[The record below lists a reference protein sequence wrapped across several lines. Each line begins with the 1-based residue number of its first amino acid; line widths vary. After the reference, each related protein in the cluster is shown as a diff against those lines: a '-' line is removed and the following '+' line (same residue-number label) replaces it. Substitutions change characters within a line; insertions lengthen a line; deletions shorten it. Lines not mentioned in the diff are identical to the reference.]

1 MKLLQYPVS
10 NPYPGQWKFVIAL
23 VVLILLLLPFLVLI
37 NIVTTGYE
45 LVPALRMDF
54 KPNDTIPEW
63 MNTPYLP
70 PLLRRKAPGCQPK
83 DIGRGDIIR
92 LTPSLFQYK
101 VLSAWRDAA
110 ARDPGDETRI
120 EYRGGSFKSC
130 YIYGARFEHS
140 LVDWTQSVTAAIYCP
155 QTPVNVFLETTIV
168 VADDINKDIVGDYY
182 GEYTSLFKFIDMS
195 SRNYR
200 KAVFAI
206 LDAISTDSLMI
217 ISGQHLS
224 APLLSLSVSLNV
236 SKNYEPSRTYIT
248 YVNGS
253 VDAYYDSS
261 MGRAQIYR
269 DTIYNLVAATV
280 HAVNL
285 DLGNAGPNIFLN
297 PSMVHDTFVPNLPPP
312 GVSPE
317 NWVRDS
323 ESFYYG
329 TLEPPYQT
337 WAQMIL
343 AGRPQNLTLG
353 NLTGLPP
360 DSKMHI
366 HWDGYDV
373 PISLGCV
380 DLCDR
385 ASRKKDEKTFAPL
398 VTMIMQII
406 AITIPTA
413 TDQPIQSLSL
423 ERRAPARFAQVW
435 AKTRAVAM
443 KMKLQSGLSREN
455 P

>member
-1 MKLLQYPVS
+1 
-10 NPYPGQWKFVIAL
+10 
-23 VVLILLLLPFLVLI
+23 
-37 NIVTTGYE
+37 
-45 LVPALRMDF
+45 
-54 KPNDTIPEW
+54 
-63 MNTPYLP
+63 
-70 PLLRRKAPGCQPK
+70 
-83 DIGRGDIIR
+83 
-92 LTPSLFQYK
+92 
-101 VLSAWRDAA
+101 
-110 ARDPGDETRI
+110 
-120 EYRGGSFKSC
+120 
-130 YIYGARFEHS
+130 
-140 LVDWTQSVTAAIYCP
+140 
-155 QTPVNVFLETTIV
+155 
-168 VADDINKDIVGDYY
+168 
-182 GEYTSLFKFIDMS
+182 MS

-360 DSKMHI
+360 DSKMVSNYLCPSYQPKPMSSFLASIFIGTATMYLSAWAAWTFVTGLLARRMRKPCLQCAFGDDDH
-366 HWDGYDV
+366 
-373 PISLGCV
+373 V
-380 DLCDR
+380 DHRDHNPNSHGPTDPVAQPR
-385 ASRKKDEKTFAPL
+385 ASRASSIRSGVGKDKSGSHEDET
-398 VTMIMQII
+398 
-406 AITIPTA
+406 
-413 TDQPIQSLSL
+413 PI
-423 ERRAPARFAQVW
+423 RTV
-435 AKTRAVAM
+435 
-443 KMKLQSGLSREN
+443 
-455 P
+455 